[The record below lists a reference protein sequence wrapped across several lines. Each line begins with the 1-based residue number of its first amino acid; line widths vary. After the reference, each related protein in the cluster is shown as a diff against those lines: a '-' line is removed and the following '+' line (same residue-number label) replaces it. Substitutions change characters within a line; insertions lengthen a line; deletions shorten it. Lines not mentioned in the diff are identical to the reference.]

1 MDAPKSLKISI
12 MGKSY
17 LITSDED
24 DELIINAAQMVDGL
38 MKKKSEKMPLNGE
51 NRVAIVVALQLATDL
66 LHLQSQLKG
75 WEEERE
81 KITSLLCN
89 ELS

>member
-1 MDAPKSLKISI
+1 
-12 MGKSY
+12 
-17 LITSDED
+17 
-24 DELIINAAQMVDGL
+24 MVDGL